1 MQQLD
6 QRSVE
11 EDKASTT
18 TTREVDAVERDLDLQ
33 CTQGKAAREGV
44 ERRAEMRGDARRC
57 AEMREASTRE
67 ARPLGSGDLRRSEA
81 IWVSPSTI
89 HSSIP

>member
-44 ERRAEMRGDARRC
+44 ERRAETRGDARRC
-57 AEMREASTRE
+57 AEMR
-67 ARPLGSGDLRRSEA
+67 GDAGGFDPGGKAAWVRRSEA
-81 IWVSPSTI
+81 I
-89 HSSIP
+89 